1 MSAAIVRADG
11 NYGAVIVSGS
21 NLRIDPESV
30 GSQWR
35 ELGGA
40 STLVL
45 QNEVPKMV
53 SVAAAR
59 AARADGSLVILNAA
73 PARPMSADLLD
84 CVDLLIVNRIE
95 AEMLTG
101 KTVQQRAGAF
111 TAMYDL
117 RKPGR
122 GAEGLVVQAAGGEEP
137 FHRGSGATD
146 VIMRNE
152 RLLRV
157 NFTQWPRRRGTIAI
171 SAQRTAG
178 VDVKLLLQIA
188 TANVAIGTASGRRSA
203 RPGGQGSAFCCRPWS
218 VACY

>member
-1 MSAAIVRADG
+1 M
-11 NYGAVIVSGS
+11 
-21 NLRIDPESV
+21 RIDPESV

-122 GAEGLVVQAAGGEEP
+122 APKDWSFRPPVARSRSTEGQEQ
-137 FHRGSGATD
+137 RMSSCATK
-146 VIMRNE
+146 
-152 RLLRV
+152 
-157 NFTQWPRRRGTIAI
+157 G
-171 SAQRTAG
+171 
-178 VDVKLLLQIA
+178 
-188 TANVAIGTASGRRSA
+188 
-203 RPGGQGSAFCCRPWS
+203 C
-218 VACY
+218 

>member
-45 QNEVPKMV
+45 QNEVPEMV

-122 GAEGLVVQAAGGEEP
+122 AVIITLGAEGLVVQAAGGEEP

-178 VDVKLLLQIA
+178 VGPYAKTWTHSCTVSKKHSRKYPAL
-188 TANVAIGTASGRRSA
+188 N
-203 RPGGQGSAFCCRPWS
+203 
-218 VACY
+218 